1 MAITILKSSKA
12 TPVKGMEY
20 ITNKGKA
27 ALVDALNLDPNRDYA
42 YQMMNTAM
50 LWDKAQDENSRKYYH
65 FKLSFDPKDW
75 TENGGTLTE
84 QGAMEIGLQL
94 IGEHFPT
101 YEAVGAV
108 HTDRKHL
115 HFHGMINAVDLA
127 TGDMIHMNDREYRRF
142 KDRAQEI
149 CAEHGLTTIDW
160 REATAQKRAAEK
172 QAKQPIEETFAE
184 KGLKSRG
191 KTPWKDELRT
201 IVDQAVGKA
210 TTMDEFKKLLES
222 RGVTLTRCTDK
233 TISYK
238 LGDHKACRGD
248 TLGGDYTAQAIRDAL
263 NRNRTEPMAEQ
274 GKAHARLEDKMKYAA
289 NKGAAI
295 NNNQHLTEADREVFR
310 AAGRQIGL
318 KRSEIDEMCDNAAKA
333 TWKEKQ
339 AAWDAYKVSQ
349 NAFWDYYNAEKARLR
364 DEYRDHFEWRRK
376 HRTFM
381 EKLYHSHHRGVM
393 ASLFLL
399 AVVLIK
405 PDLIKPEDSVLKE
418 LNAQE
423 AKLQVEMMM
432 YRHDAAAWAEA
443 IRTMDEYGSKMKEL
457 DYRVRLL
464 AEQEIRKSNN
474 DLFRPTTRPFGDD
487 KYSH

>member
-12 TPVKGMEY
+12 TPAKGMEY
-20 ITNKGKA
+20 ITDDGKA
-27 ALVDALNLDPNRDYA
+27 ALVDSRNLDPNRDYA
-42 YQMMNTAM
+42 NQMMNTAM

-84 QGAMEIGLQL
+84 QEAMEIGLQL
-94 IGEHFPT
+94 ISEYFPT

-149 CAEHGLTTIDW
+149 CAERGLTTIDW

-248 TLGGDYTAQAIRDAL
+248 TLGGDYTVQAVRDAIKHNQTKPL
-263 NRNRTEPMAEQ
+263 QNNKSFDAI
-274 GKAHARLEDKMKYAA
+274 YANA
-289 NKGAAI
+289 DQRAKNSI
-295 NNNQHLTEADREVFR
+295 SEADREIFR

-318 KRSEIDEMCDNAAKA
+318 KRADIDEMCNKAGQA
-333 TWKEKQ
+333 TWEDKQ
-339 AAWDAYKVSQ
+339 AAWETYRQAQAAY
-349 NAFWDYYNAEKARLR
+349 WEHYYREKARLQKAYADR
-364 DEYRDHFEWRRK
+364 LAYNRAHQTAIQR
-376 HRTFM
+376 
-381 EKLYHSHHRGVM
+381 LYNNHHRGLM
-393 ASLFLL
+393 GSLFLL
-399 AVVLIK
+399 AVVLVK
-405 PDLIKPEDSVLKE
+405 PDLIHPEDDYMRYIKE
-418 LNAQE
+418 E
-423 AKLQVEMMM
+423 SAKLQFEMQVH
-432 YRHDAAAWAEA
+432 RKDADAWARELRA
-443 IRTMDEYGSKMKEL
+443 LNGYNKGLQDLDERVNQVAAEEIQYSRQGRVLNVVQRLDGFNGYG
-457 DYRVRLL
+457 
-464 AEQEIRKSNN
+464 
-474 DLFRPTTRPFGDD
+474 
-487 KYSH
+487 H